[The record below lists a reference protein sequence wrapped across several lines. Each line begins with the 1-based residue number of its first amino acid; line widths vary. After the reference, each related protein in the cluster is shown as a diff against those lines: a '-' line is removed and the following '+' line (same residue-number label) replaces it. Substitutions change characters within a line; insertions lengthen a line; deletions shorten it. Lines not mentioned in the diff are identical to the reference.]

1 MIRPYLIDLIN
12 DHKTSGEWKI
22 QLVMLN
28 RCISS
33 KNFEETR
40 FIYSASENIEIFM
53 GTDTD
58 EVIDTLFDTMLQRFQ
73 EAIETSKKGSEF
85 ILKMLIY
92 CIIFIE

>member
-12 DHKTSGEWKI
+12 SHNQYGEWKI

-40 FIYSASENIEIFM
+40 FIYSASENIEIFI
-53 GTDTD
+53 G
-58 EVIDTLFDTMLQRFQ
+58 
-73 EAIETSKKGSEF
+73 
-85 ILKMLIY
+85 
-92 CIIFIE
+92 